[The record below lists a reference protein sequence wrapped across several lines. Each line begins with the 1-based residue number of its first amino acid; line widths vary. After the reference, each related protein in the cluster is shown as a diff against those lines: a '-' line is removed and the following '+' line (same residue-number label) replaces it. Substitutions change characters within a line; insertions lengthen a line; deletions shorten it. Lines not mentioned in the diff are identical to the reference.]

1 MNTIPLWALA
11 LAYWLHLIAT
21 VVWVGGIALMAW
33 LIWPGAR
40 AALGPQAADFLQTWH
55 KRFNPLAWLSLAVL
69 TGTGMVQM
77 AANPNYD
84 GLMRIENTW
93 SVAIFIK
100 HVAVMGMVLAG
111 VVQQQ
116 VVQPAL
122 NRLLWLQARNP
133 TATPAELHRWQKRE
147 TALMWLNVACALA
160 VLAGTAI
167 ASAYG

>member
-1 MNTIPLWALA
+1 MNPIPLWALA

-21 VVWVGGIALMAW
+21 VVWVGGVALMAL

-40 AALGPQAADFLQTWH
+40 AALGVQAAAFLQAWH

-84 GLMRIENTW
+84 GLLRIENAW
-93 SVAIFIK
+93 SAAILVK
-100 HVAVMGMVLAG
+100 HLAALGMVG
-111 VVQQQ
+111 VGVAQQQ
-116 VVQPAL
+116 VIQPAL
-122 NRLLWLQARNP
+122 NRLLWLQARGQAAP
-133 TATPAELHRWQKRE
+133 PAEIKRWHQRE
-147 TALMWLNVACALA
+147 TALMWLNVACAMA
-160 VLAGTAI
+160 VLACTAI

>member
-11 LAYWLHLIAT
+11 LAYGLHLIAT
-21 VVWVGGIALMAW
+21 AVWVGGVALMAL

-40 AALGPQAADFLQTWH
+40 ATLGAQAATFLHTWH
-55 KRFNPLAWLSLAVL
+55 QRFNPLAWLSLAVL

-77 AANPNYD
+77 VANPNYD
-84 GLMRIENTW
+84 GLLRVENTW

-100 HVAVMGMVLAG
+100 HLAVIGMVVVGL
-111 VVQQQ
+111 VQQQ

-122 NRLLWLQARNP
+122 NRLLWMQARSQ

-147 TALMWLNVACALA
+147 AALMWLNVACALA
-160 VLAGTAI
+160 VLACTAI